1 MKNKMNKIDVLM
13 MTDDQLDKAVKIQGT
28 PYDRKRRISESTIK
42 KMLKM
47 NSSGSTIMEI
57 ANKLGINPQMVQ
69 YHTDPIWKA
78 SYNANRS
85 GKHYGKDRIT
95 VKNRVAYKRSLV
107 AAGKVTATA

>member
-1 MKNKMNKIDVLM
+1 MKKMTKIDVLM
-13 MTDDQLDKAVKIQGT
+13 MTDDKLDKAVKIQGT

-42 KMLKM
+42 QMLKM
-47 NSSGSTIMEI
+47 SGAGKTIAEI
-57 ANKLGINPQMVQ
+57 ANKLDINPQMVQ

-85 GKHYGKDRIT
+85 GKHYGKDHIS

-107 AAGKVTATA
+107 AAGKVTAVA